1 MTKFKLLIAFALL
14 LFNIATLEIGECI
27 DRHSDGWS
35 CLKCRENY
43 HLFEGKCYIDI
54 LGCTKYHNGAIC

>member
-1 MTKFKLLIAFALL
+1 MRKFRIFIVFVLL
-14 LFNIATLEIGECI
+14 LSTITTLELGECVE
-27 DRHSDGWS
+27 RHSDGWS
-35 CLKCRENY
+35 CLKCRDNY